1 MIRSLWQNR
10 RGILKVATSNVE
22 REWATQDWLAW
33 HTWRRKSI
41 GMERTSCKRNL
52 CIQRHLAKSAGPS
65 SFSKCIENT
74 DDHPNGRTPFKP
86 PVSTRTIATNGRL
99 CWYANPLPLIAGNPL
114 AYNTPKSVCGGIGS
128 HGFSTLGSSHQAS
141 SSASKTTTEAEEE
154 KPLST
159 GQTMRKLFRQY
170 GYTFVGTYGCI
181 YLFTLT
187 SIFVTLDFGLV
198 DLDTLSGLFKVSK
211 DLACETADIIG
222 PTGTG
227 ASMDEAASAYAV
239 EVESGIKTERR
250 SLVDVVT
257 GYMQKWEWTS
267 RYVERI
273 EKNPHL
279 ANLAVAW
286 FMVKFTEPVRLGAA
300 VIVTPRVSKIVA
312 KVLGKR
318 ASKKAAKA
326 KG

>member
-1 MIRSLWQNR
+1 MMRSLWQNR
-10 RGILKVATSNVE
+10 RGRRAILKAAASNVE

-33 HTWRRKSI
+33 QTWRRKSI
-41 GMERTSCKRNL
+41 CEKHL
-52 CIQRHLAKSAGPS
+52 CSQRRHLTHKTAGPS
-65 SFSKCIENT
+65 SFSMCIDNT
-74 DDHPNGRTPFKP
+74 DYPNDRTAYKP
-86 PVSTRTIATNGRL
+86 PLSTLSTRTIATKGRL
-99 CWYANPLPLIAGNPL
+99 RCYATPLPLIVGNPL
-114 AYNTPKSVCGGIGS
+114 AYNAPKSGIGS

-141 SSASKTTTEAEEE
+141 SSAPKTTTEAEEE
-154 KPLST
+154 KPQST
-159 GQTMRKLFRQY
+159 GQTIGKLFKKY
-170 GYTFVGTYGCI
+170 GYTFVGTYGSI
-181 YLFTLT
+181 YFFTLT

-198 DLDTLSGLFKVSK
+198 DLDTLSGLFRVSK
-211 DLACETADIIG
+211 DLVCETADVIG
-222 PTGTG
+222 PTGSG

-286 FMVKFTEPVRLGAA
+286 FMVKFTEPIRLGAA
-300 VIVTPRVSKIVA
+300 MIVTPRVSKIVA
-312 KVLGKR
+312 RVLGKR
-318 ASKKAAKA
+318 AEKKAAA

>member
-1 MIRSLWQNR
+1 
-10 RGILKVATSNVE
+10 
-22 REWATQDWLAW
+22 
-33 HTWRRKSI
+33 
-41 GMERTSCKRNL
+41 MEVTSCEKHMCSQR
-52 CIQRHLAKSAGPS
+52 RHLSHETAGPLS
-65 SFSKCIENT
+65 SSMCIEK
-74 DDHPNGRTPFKP
+74 NGDLNDRTAFMPTL
-86 PVSTRTIATNGRL
+86 STRTIATKGRL
-99 CWYANPLPLIAGNPL
+99 CCYANPFPLITGNPL
-114 AYNTPKSVCGGIGS
+114 AYNPPKSVCGGICS

-141 SSASKTTTEAEEE
+141 SSASKTTNESEEGR
-154 KPLST
+154 PQST
-159 GQTMRKLFRQY
+159 GQTIGKLFKKY
-170 GYTFVGTYGCI
+170 GYTFVGTYGSI

-211 DLACETADIIG
+211 DLACETADVIG
-222 PTGTG
+222 PTGSG

-250 SLVDVVT
+250 TLVEVVT

-286 FMVKFTEPVRLGAA
+286 FMVKFTEPIRLGAA
-300 VIVTPRVSKIVA
+300 VIVTPRVSKMVA

-318 ASKKAAKA
+318 AAKKAAT